1 MKDEKPRVPDVNL
14 LPGDDLAG
22 RPGGIFL
29 QWALTWGK
37 RIVVTTELIVILA
50 FLSRFWLDT
59 EVANLSEAI
68 DQKKLVVQSE
78 SDFEKQFRSLSQRV
92 AKAKALESLPTP
104 LSVYDKVQPLIPA
117 TVFVS
122 QLSVDTQTVSLV
134 ASADEAS
141 LGKMAEAFKNS
152 PEFSNVSVEGVSQL
166 EASSGVGFTL
176 HANIVYPPKP

>member
-1 MKDEKPRVPDVNL
+1 MPETKPKVPDVNL

-37 RIVVTTELIVILA
+37 RIVVTTELIVIIA

-78 SDFEKQFRSLSQRV
+78 SEFEQTFRSLSQRV
-92 AKAKALESLPTP
+92 AKAKELEQLPSP
-104 LSVYDKVQPLIPA
+104 LAVYDKALPLIPA
-117 TVFVS
+117 GVFVS
-122 QLSVDTQTVSLV
+122 RISVDTQTVSLV

-141 LGKMAEAFKNS
+141 LGKLADAFKNS
-152 PEFSNVSVEGVSQL
+152 PDFSNVTVEGVSQV
-166 EASSGVGFTL
+166 EDSSGVGFSL
-176 HANIVYPPKP
+176 HASVIYPPKP